1 MPQDNLTT
9 YVLTKCNFFDW
20 EINKT
25 KRNNFSKKKNVVP
38 FHHFYFPANLSP
50 PTKGQLTNCD
60 FKIVGTPPFYLPTS
74 KNFSSTANNLKLQS
88 VKYAVHNYLFTK
100 RQRLK
105 KNFFFANLYVQTS
118 NCLHTKL
125 FSKPK
130 KRQGGI
136 INKGQNNG
144 LKN

>member
-9 YVLTKCNFFDW
+9 YLRSLIFSIEKSIKPK
-20 EINKT
+20 EII
-25 KRNNFSKKKNVVP
+25 SQKKNVVP

-100 RQRLK
+100 K
-105 KNFFFANLYVQTS
+105 
-118 NCLHTKL
+118 
-125 FSKPK
+125 
-130 KRQGGI
+130 
-136 INKGQNNG
+136 NKG
-144 LKN
+144 